1 MGKRKNLVHEK
12 LKGALPNQR
21 IHFQV
26 GIRAGLLKG
35 KVTTYGQTADYIRAA
50 LEAYN
55 KNMHRDALLQLI
67 AQVRFNIET
76 LELWK
81 NQVDDPP
88 DLKFNEAHSILLEGY
103 RDTYVRLRDLLKL
116 IRKYK

>member
-1 MGKRKNLVHEK
+1 MSSRKNLIHKK
-12 LKGALPNQR
+12 LAKAAPEDR

-35 KVTTYGQTADYIRAA
+35 KATTYGQTADYVRAA

-55 KNMHRDALLQLI
+55 KNWHHDALLQI
-67 AQVRFNIET
+67 IVQVRSNIET
-76 LELWK
+76 LDLWR
-81 NQVDDPP
+81 NQEDNLP
-88 DLKFNEAHSILLEGY
+88 DLRNNEAHSILLEGY

-116 IRKYK
+116 LRKYK